1 MEENYT
7 FRDPSISF
15 SDSRSPLTADVVVPS
30 LQLALE
36 YPVSSLRSP
45 PFTTRLSL
53 PLPASL
59 FRPTKKN
66 NDLSSY
72 QGDQHYDSN
81 EFFGDT
87 IVRQAN
93 DAEKKQNL
101 ERIGYPLIY
110 LFFLF
115 FFYPFF
121 FRSPFFRFEKI
132 IIDLKDTRLCRYL
145 RGGIGSFQVLKQ
157 LYHFN
162 FLFIIF
168 FFSFNIYFL
177 IFNLCSFPS
186 PSLSLSLSFS
196 FFWLFLNFLR
206 YTSRG
211 PTLNSSRISKQHNI
225 QNLSFLLIKVFK
237 KEEGK
242 EERKRKKEKQ
252 RRGKLKYRSKEK
264 QRRGKR

>member
-1 MEENYT
+1 MFLTYYIFFYILSSRHLPEGMTVEENYT

-30 LQLALE
+30 LRLALE
-36 YPVSSLRSP
+36 YPVSSLCSP

-59 FRPTKKN
+59 FRLTKKKN
-66 NDLSSY
+66 NDLGSY

-93 DAEKKQNL
+93 DEEKKQNL

-162 FLFIIF
+162 LLFVILF
-168 FFSFNIYFL
+168 V
-177 IFNLCSFPS
+177 
-186 PSLSLSLSFS
+186 FS
-196 FFWLFLNFLR
+196 FFFFFD
-206 YTSRG
+206 
-211 PTLNSSRISKQHNI
+211 I
-225 QNLSFLLIKVFK
+225 
-237 KEEGK
+237 
-242 EERKRKKEKQ
+242 
-252 RRGKLKYRSKEK
+252 
-264 QRRGKR
+264 

>member
-59 FRPTKKN
+59 FRLTKKN

-101 ERIGYPLIY
+101 ERIGYPLVY
-110 LFFLF
+110 LFFFSSILYSSYLSFLPFRENNNWFKRYTFVQVSPWWDRQFPSLEAIVSFKFAIYYLF
-115 FFYPFF
+115 
-121 FRSPFFRFEKI
+121 
-132 IIDLKDTRLCRYL
+132 
-145 RGGIGSFQVLKQ
+145 V
-157 LYHFN
+157 
-162 FLFIIF
+162 
-168 FFSFNIYFL
+168 FSFILYFL
-177 IFNLCSFPS
+177 ISNFCSFPS
-186 PSLSLSLSFS
+186 PSSSLSLSFS
-196 FFWLFLNFLR
+196 FFELPEIR
-206 YTSRG
+206 
-211 PTLNSSRISKQHNI
+211 
-225 QNLSFLLIKVFK
+225 
-237 KEEGK
+237 
-242 EERKRKKEKQ
+242 KQ
-252 RRGKLKYRSKEK
+252 RPDIEFITHIKAT
-264 QRRGKR
+264 